1 MSSELYQIKE
11 KQEMSSRQQK
21 PAKNGPEHCK
31 FQILYETNF
40 LTEILKMRHFSLW
53 EKKNRKRAECFLFW
67 ENLVLLRIY
76 LIEL

>member
-11 KQEMSSRQQK
+11 KQEMCSRQQK
-21 PAKNGPEHCK
+21 SAKNGPERCK

-53 EKKNRKRAECFLFW
+53 EKNRNRAECFLFW

>member
-53 EKKNRKRAECFLFW
+53 EKKTENGLNVSYFEKILSYW
-67 ENLVLLRIY
+67 ESI
-76 LIEL
+76 

>member
-40 LTEILKMRHFSLW
+40 LTEILKMRHFSL
-53 EKKNRKRAECFLFW
+53 
-67 ENLVLLRIY
+67 
-76 LIEL
+76 